1 MSSALKSTSISNGIT
16 TGNLSTTSISTT
28 GGTWITGTGIGTGIV
43 TGIVTGTIN
52 TGTTLQVNGGWN
64 TIASTYTGS
73 LSRKYKVLGTEIEA
87 RHSDMN
93 FDLALAS
100 INYLGV
106 GYYIQLKENS
116 HTMILSYFPSE
127 IIEFLDKE
135 VIAYNRHEAI
145 EKILN

>member
-1 MSSALKSTSISNGIT
+1 MSSALKSTISNGLTNTGSSLSNGLTTTGTWISGTGVGTSTIT
-16 TGNLSTTSISTT
+16 TGTTIQ
-28 GGTWITGTGIGTGIV
+28 I
-43 TGIVTGTIN
+43 
-52 TGTTLQVNGGWN
+52 NGGWN
-64 TIASTYTGS
+64 TLSSTSTGL

-135 VIAYNRHEAI
+135 VIAYNRHETI

>member
-43 TGIVTGTIN
+43 TGTIN

-64 TIASTYTGS
+64 IASTYTGS

-100 INYLGV
+100 INYLGI

>member
-16 TGNLSTTSISTT
+16 TGNLNTTSISTT
-28 GGTWITGTGIGTGIV
+28 GGTWITGIGTGIGTG
-43 TGIVTGTIN
+43 TIY

-73 LSRKYKVLGTEIEA
+73 LSRKYKVLGTEIETTFS
-87 RHSDMN
+87 SDG
-93 FDLALAS
+93 FHLALAS
-100 INYLGV
+100 INYLGI
-106 GYYIQLKENS
+106 GFYIQLKENS
-116 HTMILSYFPSE
+116 HSPVLSYFPSE
-127 IIEFLDKE
+127 IIEFLEKE